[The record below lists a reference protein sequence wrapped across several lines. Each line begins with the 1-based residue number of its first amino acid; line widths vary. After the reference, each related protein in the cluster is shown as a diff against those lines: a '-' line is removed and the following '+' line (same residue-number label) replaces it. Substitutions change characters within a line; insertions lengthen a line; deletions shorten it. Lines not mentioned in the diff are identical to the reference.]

1 MLKTNKTRLRFTF
14 DFLLVNLL
22 FTFAFLLL
30 TFAFLLLT
38 WLMPGKLIIFSAP
51 SGAGKTT
58 IVRHLLSQNLGLEFS
73 ISATSR
79 AMRHTEAN
87 GKDYYFL
94 SAEEFKA
101 KIDNN
106 EFLEW
111 EEVYAGTF
119 YGTLKSEVERI
130 RNNGKH
136 VIFDVD
142 VVGGC
147 NIKKY
152 YGNEALAVFVQPP
165 SVEELRNRLISRS
178 TDAPEVIE
186 KRVAKAE
193 YELTFAD
200 QFDVIITNDELE
212 KALVQAEQVIREFT
226 NQAAG
231 C

>member
-1 MLKTNKTRLRFTF
+1 MH
-14 DFLLVNLL
+14 
-22 FTFAFLLL
+22 
-30 TFAFLLLT
+30 
-38 WLMPGKLIIFSAP
+38 GKLIIFSAP

-58 IVRHLLSQNLGLEFS
+58 IVRHLLEQDLNLEFS

-79 AMRHTEAN
+79 GMRHTETD

-94 SAEEFKA
+94 TPEEFKR

-111 EEVYAGTF
+111 EEVYAGTY

-130 RNNGKH
+130 RNNGKN

-152 YGNEALAVFVQPP
+152 YGDEALAVFIQPP

-178 TDAPEVIE
+178 TDSPEVIE
-186 KRVAKAE
+186 KRVQKAA
-193 YELTFAD
+193 YELTFSS
-200 QFDVIITNDELE
+200 QFDCIIVNEDLT
-212 KALVQAEQVIREFT
+212 KAFEEAENCIREFI
-226 NQAAG
+226 NKQP
-231 C
+231 